1 MGRKM
6 EFLQVFDKPKKIRK
20 EGKWN
25 TVQVD
30 IQDIQNKEKILK
42 YI

>member
-25 TVQVD
+25 TVQVKQREN
-30 IQDIQNKEKILK
+30 IKIYLILK
-42 YI
+42 Y